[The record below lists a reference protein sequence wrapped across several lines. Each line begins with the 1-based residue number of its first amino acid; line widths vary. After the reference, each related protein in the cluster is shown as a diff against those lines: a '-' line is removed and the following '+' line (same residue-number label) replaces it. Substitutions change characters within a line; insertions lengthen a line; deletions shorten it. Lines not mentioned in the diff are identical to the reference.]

1 MFGKI
6 GITIIIVILTI
17 YPIGMV
23 LAAIHFSG
31 VMD

>member
-6 GITIIIVILTI
+6 GITIIVTILTV

-23 LAAIHFSG
+23 IAAIHFSG
-31 VMD
+31 VLD

>member
-6 GITIIIVILTI
+6 GITAIITILTI

-23 LAAIHFSG
+23 IAAVHFSG
-31 VMD
+31 VLR

>member
-6 GITIIIVILTI
+6 GITIIVTILTI

-23 LAAIHFSG
+23 IAAIHFSG
-31 VMD
+31 ILN